1 MENLVSV
8 QVKGNVGTIEDN
20 LDLVENSI
28 REKIKEYEAI
38 VITEDSVKDGKKFL
52 ADIRKEKKALDDE
65 RKAIKNNWMAPY
77 DAFEKR
83 AKKIISLYDEP
94 VRIINEQLEEFEK
107 QRIKAK
113 RQEIESVYDFVKGN
127 LAEWLPLNR
136 IYNPKWENATYSGKK
151 IREDMEL
158 IFDQM
163 KMSIETVK
171 SMNSEF
177 EEEAL
182 KILKDTGSLHE
193 AVAKINEL
201 QKQKEWFAERARQE
215 KELAKMKQQE
225 QAESIRKPQEEL
237 KEPESIPECD
247 MEAPF
252 ALERTLTVKVSIGE
266 NDFHVLKEFLEA
278 ANFEYEVMM

>member
-201 QKQKEWFAERARQE
+201 QKQKEWFAERERQE
-215 KELAKMKQQE
+215 KELAEMKQQKQE
-225 QAESIRKPQEEL
+225 ESIRKPKEEM
-237 KEPESIPECD
+237 PECNI
-247 MEAPF
+247 ESPF
-252 ALERTLTVKVSIGE
+252 ALEKILTVNVKIRE
-266 NDFHVLKEFLEA
+266 NDFLILKEFLEA

>member
-127 LAEWLPLNR
+127 LAEWLPLDR
-136 IYNPKWENATYSGKK
+136 IYNPKWENSTYSGKK

-215 KELAKMKQQE
+215 KELAEMKQQE

>member
-215 KELAKMKQQE
+215 KELAEMKQQE

-266 NDFHVLKEFLEA
+266 NDFHVLKEFLER
-278 ANFEYEVMM
+278 

>member
-1 MENLVSV
+1 ME
-8 QVKGNVGTIEDN
+8 
-20 LDLVENSI
+20 
-28 REKIKEYEAI
+28 
-38 VITEDSVKDGKKFL
+38 KKFL

-215 KELAKMKQQE
+215 KELAEMKQQE

>member
-127 LAEWLPLNR
+127 LAEWLPLDR
-136 IYNPKWENATYSGKK
+136 IYNPKWENSTYSGKK

-177 EEEAL
+177 EAEAL
-182 KILKDTGSLHE
+182 KTLKDTGSLQE
-193 AVAKINEL
+193 AIARINEL
-201 QKQKEWFAERARQE
+201 QKQKEWFAERERQE
-215 KELAKMKQQE
+215 KELAEMKQQKQE
-225 QAESIRKPQEEL
+225 ESIRKPQEEL

>member
-215 KELAKMKQQE
+215 KELAEMKQQE
-225 QAESIRKPQEEL
+225 QAESIRKPHEEL

-278 ANFEYEVMM
+278 VNFEYEVMM